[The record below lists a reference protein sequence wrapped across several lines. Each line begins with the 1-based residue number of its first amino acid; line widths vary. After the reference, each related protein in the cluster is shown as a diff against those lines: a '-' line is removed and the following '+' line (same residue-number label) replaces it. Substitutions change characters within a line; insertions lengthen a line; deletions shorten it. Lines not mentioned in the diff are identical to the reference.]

1 MLFFLSLTNTLCFC
15 SRDYSLFYSP
25 EQPAGSSHSPGRPLT
40 HAGFSYGT
48 IGLTMQDLWADF
60 AGELRSEDEAR
71 RGLRQRRPGEQAV
84 LAALRAW
91 LLQDYML
98 PYGASLGATRIFKRC
113 YWIDG
118 LGNTSVPT
126 PSALAD
132 APEEGIR
139 KRARRKAQES
149 PLPPALQMADAV
161 ARHLAQLERPITL
174 HAFALEERRG
184 KQRGARAGQHGT
196 GTQAALPKEGGTL
209 PGSWQ
214 ELAPSLMP
222 ALEGCAA
229 VFLLNPLRS
238 DLFRYADLA
247 PLYTRAAPTELFLWL
262 PHKRIEARLLP
273 ALRTGEGAAALT
285 NLLRGDRW
293 KTLLAKDEEF
303 SEHVVAGL
311 IELLAQSMRQHFL
324 TVQLLAFPVRTGPA
338 LVESVPSTLL
348 FATRRQDSLACMNDA
363 VCLRARRLVAESH
376 QGVLNEQWFAAQREE
391 QNAERLAALAQ
402 EVLALGRAQRIRRWP
417 DLRQQL
423 LLRHFGQHT
432 LQDYNGVIGKLL
444 AQGEVRCEWRKRD
457 QEPGPFPGND
467 DLLLWK

>member
-1 MLFFLSLTNTLCFC
+1 
-15 SRDYSLFYSP
+15 
-25 EQPAGSSHSPGRPLT
+25 
-40 HAGFSYGT
+40 
-48 IGLTMQDLWADF
+48 MQDLWADF
-60 AGELRSEDEAR
+60 AGELQSEGEAG
-71 RGLRQRRPGEQAV
+71 RGLRRRRPSEQAV

-118 LGNTSVPT
+118 LGNNRVSAPG
-126 PSALAD
+126 ALAD
-132 APEEGIR
+132 AQEEGTR
-139 KRARRKAQES
+139 KRERRKAQAS

-161 ARHLAQLERPITL
+161 ARRLAQLERPITL

-184 KQRGARAGQHGT
+184 KPKGARAEQNGASAA
-196 GTQAALPKEGGTL
+196 AALPKEGGTL
-209 PGSWQ
+209 PGSWP
-214 ELAPSLMP
+214 ELAPSLLP

-247 PLYTRAAPTELFLWL
+247 PLYARAAPTELFLWL
-262 PHKRIEARLLP
+262 PHKQLEARLLP

-293 KTLLAKDEEF
+293 KTLPAKNEE
-303 SEHVVAGL
+303 SPERVVAGL

-324 TVQLLAFPVRTGPA
+324 TVQQLAFPVRTGPA
-338 LVESVPSTLL
+338 LVETVPYTLL
-348 FATRRQDSLACMNDA
+348 FATRRQDSLASMNDA

-391 QNAERLAALAQ
+391 QDAERLAALAQ
-402 EVLALGRAQRIRRWP
+402 EALALGRAQRVRRWP

-432 LQDYNGVIGKLL
+432 LQDYDGVIGKLL
-444 AQGEVRCEWRKRD
+444 AQGEVRCEWRRRD
-457 QEPGPFPGND
+457 QEPDTFPGND